1 MTNGL
6 TSGGQRHYRAYLLR
20 LWDVDS
26 DGQRVWRAS
35 LQDSHTGERRGF
47 ANLAALTAFLA
58 EETGGPLNSHG
69 VETPRRVVS
78 DPTHSASP

>member
-58 EETGGPLNSHG
+58 EETGGPLNSHRA
-69 VETPRRVVS
+69 T